1 MVRLDRLTRSV
12 EVMGGRVCVRGTRVT
27 VGAVLSQVAA
37 GLSVVEI
44 LDAYPYLDEQDVRQ
58 AVAYAAW
65 RASEVDVGISS

>member
-1 MVRLDRLTRSV
+1 M
-12 EVMGGRVCVRGTRVT
+12 RGTRVT
-27 VGAVLSQVAA
+27 VGALVGLMAV

-65 RASEVDVGISS
+65 RASEVEVGISS